1 MNNLS
6 LQIIFL
12 TLKIA
17 VISTVLV
24 TFFSLFLAWKL
35 RRASV
40 KIKNSIEMLIN
51 ISLFISPSVLG
62 YILILILGKN
72 GIIGAFLY
80 KYFNI
85 TVMFSW
91 WAGIITCF
99 FVTIPLMY
107 NNIKAGMA
115 SLNPVY
121 YEAGL
126 EAGASE
132 FQILRL
138 ITIPLIKKNILAG
151 ILLSFGRA
159 MGEFGAT
166 LMLAGNIPGKTQTIS
181 MAIYSASESG
191 DTARANFFLIVILV
205 ISFVVMIFY
214 NYLFVKER
222 TFKERKDK

>member
-1 MNNLS
+1 M
-6 LQIIFL
+6 F
-12 TLKIA
+12 
-17 VISTVLV
+17 
-24 TFFSLFLAWKL
+24 
-35 RRASV
+35 
-40 KIKNSIEMLIN
+40 IN
-51 ISLFISPSVLG
+51 ISLFLSPSVLG
-62 YILILILGKN
+62 YILISILGKK

-91 WAGIITCF
+91 WAGIITAF
-99 FVTIPLMY
+99 FVTLPLMY
-107 NNIKAGMA
+107 NSIKAGME
-115 SLNPVY
+115 SLNPIY

-138 ITIPLIKKNILAG
+138 IILPLIKKNILAG

-191 DTARANFFLIVILV
+191 DTSRANFFLIVILA
-205 ISFVVMIFY
+205 ISLLVMILY
-214 NYLFVKER
+214 NYLF
-222 TFKERKDK
+222 FKERKDI

>member
-1 MNNLS
+1 MNNLD
-6 LQIIFL
+6 LGIILL
-12 TLKIA
+12 TVKIA
-17 VISTVLV
+17 LMSTILV
-24 TFFSLFLAWKL
+24 TIFSLILAWKL
-35 RRASV
+35 KRANL
-40 KIKNSIEMLIN
+40 KIKNTIEMLIN

-72 GIIGAFLY
+72 GFIGSILY
-80 KYFNI
+80 RYFNI
-85 TVMFSW
+85 NVMFSW
-91 WAGIITCF
+91 WAGIITS
-99 FVTIPLMY
+99 FVVTLPLMY
-107 NNIKAGMA
+107 NSIKAGMENL
-115 SLNPVY
+115 SPMY

-151 ILLSFGRA
+151 VLLSFGRA

-191 DTARANFFLIVILV
+191 DSGRANFFLIVILV
-205 ISFVVMIFY
+205 ISFLVMILY
-214 NYLFVKER
+214 NYLF
-222 TFKERKDK
+222 FKERKNI